1 MYSKLNVA
9 FYERKELDLGN
20 TGAEK
25 PLGADNKHKQMA
37 SFWTRNKS
45 TIGVTAFAIMQTSP
59 RILVV

>member
-1 MYSKLNVA
+1 M
-9 FYERKELDLGN
+9 RKELDLVN